1 MPGKQFYIH
10 ADLIESLEQE
20 ASKNGVSLDDL
31 IKIKLSRSSNTHEQ
45 DNLIAAIANLAGR
58 VQNLEL
64 ILSRYCILTEAE
76 LEDLGYVRGAIE
88 VQADRKPEVAKSAE
102 NLAQRRSELAQ
113 KIRDEVEQ
121 YLN

>member
-20 ASKNGVSLDDL
+20 ASKNGVSIDDL

-45 DNLIAAIANLAGR
+45 DNLMAAIANLASR

-102 NLAQRRSELAQ
+102 KLAQRRSKLAQ